1 MIVKSCTAKRNYLP
15 VGIKCKL
22 VSTNLIYV
30 YLYKDNNFHYANVCS
45 KNNDIF

>member
-30 YLYKDNNFHYANVCS
+30 YLYKDNNFCALILTSELSLC
-45 KNNDIF
+45 